1 MKLADGARYYYTE
14 KNNNCAVS
22 ILMAG
27 SDKYGLGLT
36 MEDSKLLIGFGG
48 GMGCGSVCGAL
59 SGAIAVLGKM
69 YADRSDLRSIC
80 AKFAKAFK
88 AVYECDSWDCAVL
101 AAKYKNKET
110 RCEPVV
116 VIAAELLEKYIE
128 SIE

>member
-1 MKLADGARYYYTE
+1 MKLSDGARYYYTE

-22 ILMAG
+22 ILMAS
-27 SDKYGLGLT
+27 SDKYGLGLD
-36 MEDSKLLIGFGG
+36 MEDAKLLIGFGG

-59 SGAIAVLGKM
+59 SGAIAVLGKL
-69 YADRSDLRSIC
+69 YADRSDLRTIC

-88 AVYECDSWDCAVL
+88 EVYECDSWDCSVL

-128 SIE
+128 NIE

>member
-1 MKLADGARYYYTE
+1 MKLSEHAKYYYTE

-22 ILMAG
+22 ILMAS
-27 SDKYGLGLT
+27 SDKYDLGLT

-69 YADRSDLRSIC
+69 YSGRSDLRVIC

-88 AVYECDSWDCAVL
+88 AAYECDSSDCSVL
-101 AAKYKNKET
+101 LPKYKNPET
-110 RCEPVV
+110 RCEAVV
-116 VIAAELLEKYIE
+116 VIAADLLEEYIE

>member
-1 MKLADGARYYYTE
+1 MKLAEAAKYYYTE

-59 SGAIAVLGKM
+59 SGAIGILI
-69 YADRSDLRSIC
+69 LNLI
-80 AKFAKAFK
+80 
-88 AVYECDSWDCAVL
+88 
-101 AAKYKNKET
+101 
-110 RCEPVV
+110 
-116 VIAAELLEKYIE
+116 
-128 SIE
+128 

>member
-1 MKLADGARYYYTE
+1 MKLAEAAKYYYTE

-59 SGAIAVLGKM
+59 SGAIAVLGKL
-69 YADRSDLRSIC
+69 YADRSDLRKIC
-80 AKFAKAFK
+80 AGFAKAFK
-88 AVYECDSWDCAVL
+88 AVYECDSWDCSVL

-116 VIAAELLEKYIE
+116 VIAAELLEQYID